1 MFREVQH
8 FLNHFRE
15 LEKKQFTQ
23 TKEEERQW
31 IDLKNKLTV
40 TGSHTAASAEQTFR
54 RVIAVCSLF
63 PQAGAS
69 FLAANYAFCQASR
82 GVYTTLCE
90 HPERIS
96 YYYFALDGER
106 RGKASPSAA
115 SNQIEKSVELKDGL
129 LRVKM
134 KPPYAQNESMG
145 QAEIASWYLA
155 NSKESALL
163 IIDLSSN
170 WHTEVAALIA
180 EWADELWFVLDTDL
194 PRITCLIATEEI
206 PPLWKKYSDKIH
218 LIANKWNAGLDR
230 SSVVKRLE
238 GTLSLWTGSKQSR
251 ISAFIP
257 LIDPVKVS
265 TVQSSGK
272 LLLEQFPGC
281 SESFQPLLVLE

>member
-1 MFREVQH
+1 MFRDVQH
-8 FLNHFRE
+8 FLHHFRE

-31 IDLKNKLTV
+31 IELKNKLSV
-40 TGSHTAASAEQTFR
+40 TGSPASSSAEQKFR

-69 FLAANYAFCQASR
+69 FLAANYAFYQASR
-82 GVYTTLCE
+82 GVCTTLCE

-96 YYYFALDGER
+96 YYYFALDCER
-106 RGKASPSAA
+106 RGKTNPSTASD
-115 SNQIEKSVELKDGL
+115 QIEKLVELKDGL

-134 KPPYAQNESMG
+134 KPPYVRTESMG
-145 QAEIASWYLA
+145 QAEVASWYLA
-155 NSKESALL
+155 NSKESDLL
-163 IIDLSSN
+163 IIDLSSY
-170 WHTEVAALIA
+170 WHSEIAILIA

-194 PRITCLIATEEI
+194 PRITCLIATQEI
-206 PPLWKKYSDKIH
+206 PPLSKKYSDKIH

-230 SSVVKRLE
+230 ASIIKRLE

-251 ISAFIP
+251 IAAFIP
-257 LIDPVKVS
+257 FIDPAKVS

-272 LLLEQFPGC
+272 LLLEQFPEY
-281 SESFQPLLVLE
+281 SELFQPLLVLK